1 MFFNDVSIVTR
12 QEHVFTTDTEIL
24 NPQGLIIFFC
34 VVVPGFL
41 RAQVPIHRTFDHLAK
56 ALRRDAVAVASSY
69 QKTRLD

>member
-12 QEHVFTTDTEIL
+12 QEHVFTTDTKIL

-41 RAQVPIHRTFDHLAK
+41 SAQVPIADLLITIQLKPF
-56 ALRRDAVAVASSY
+56 VAMRSRSPQA
-69 QKTRLD
+69 TR

>member
-41 RAQVPIHRTFDHLAK
+41 SAQVPIADLLITIQL
-56 ALRRDAVAVASSY
+56 
-69 QKTRLD
+69 